1 MPSAGEIWLTD
12 RGDERRH
19 LLYVISGLRF
29 HRLAERAIVAP
40 VLDTMPGAPR
50 PWHIAIDGRA
60 IDGPAIDERAIA
72 VNQLGT
78 TSIDRLLERVD
89 RGDLE
94 TLRRVRQAVHAITS

>member
-1 MPSAGEIWLTD
+1 LTPAAGEIWLAD

-19 LLYVISGLRF
+19 LLYVISDSRF

-40 VLDTMPGAPR
+40 VLDAMPAAPR
-50 PWHIAIDGRA
+50 PWHVAID
-60 IDGPAIDERAIA
+60 DRAIA

-78 TSIDRLLERVD
+78 ASIDRLLERVE

-94 TLRRVRQAVHAITS
+94 TLRRVQSVVRQITD